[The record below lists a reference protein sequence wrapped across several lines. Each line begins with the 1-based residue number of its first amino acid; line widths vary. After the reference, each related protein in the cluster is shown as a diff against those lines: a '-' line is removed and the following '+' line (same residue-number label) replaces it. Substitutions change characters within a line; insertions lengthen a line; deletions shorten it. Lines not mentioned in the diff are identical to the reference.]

1 MRFKIL
7 LLICPLLVLTTTLFA
22 KPFFDSVGVENQNGK
37 KIILH
42 KVEPKDTYYAVGRR
56 YDVKPNL
63 IIQFNNNVVLHPGAI
78 IKVPTERPFAEPAT
92 RPSHQAEANRPE
104 EKTSTQQF
112 KVSAGETLYSIAKRF
127 NTTVDAIKAENGL
140 KSDILSPGETLI
152 IRTSGSA
159 AKTVEKEK
167 EKESIAES
175 KPAQQPVVQRP
186 QIQPPV
192 VTPPVQTA
200 PRQTQ
205 PPVSTNTQT
214 PVNTQNT
221 QQYKVSNGETL
232 YTIAKRFGTSVDDI
246 IALNKL
252 SGNTITPG
260 EILIVRSGM
269 PPAPKPTPQDIIARR
284 DTTMVAPA
292 DSIDHHVPANRYG
305 LFVKEEKGAATWMD
319 DPSFDPKKQ
328 LVLHRTAPIGTVMK
342 ITNPMTNRSIFA
354 KVAGS
359 FTDNEQTKD
368 VIVVVTKNVADL
380 LGVMDKRFRVNISYG
395 VANEQ

>member
-7 LLICPLLVLTTTLFA
+7 LLISPLLVLTTTLFA

-42 KVEPKDTYYAVGRR
+42 KVEPKDTYYGVGRR

-63 IIQFNNNVVLHPGAI
+63 IIQFNNNLILHPGAV
-78 IKVPTERPFAEPAT
+78 IKVPTELPFAETTAKPA
-92 RPSHQAEANRPE
+92 HQAVANKPE
-104 EKTSTQQF
+104 EKTSVQQF

-127 NTTVDAIKAENGL
+127 NTTVDAIKADNGL
-140 KSDILSPGETLI
+140 KSDVLSPGETLT
-152 IRTSGSA
+152 IRTSGTP
-159 AKTVEKEK
+159 AKAVEKEK
-167 EKESIAES
+167 EVVTET
-175 KPAQQPVVQRP
+175 KPVPPPVVQQRP
-186 QIQPPV
+186 QVQQPV
-192 VTPPVQTA
+192 VTPPVQNT
-200 PRQTQ
+200 PRQPQT
-205 PPVSTNTQT
+205 PVSTNTQT

-252 SGNTITPG
+252 SGNSINPG
-260 EILIVRSGM
+260 EILVVRSGM
-269 PPAPKPTPQDIIARR
+269 PPAPKQDIIARR
-284 DTTMVAPA
+284 DTTMVATA
-292 DSIDHHVPANRYG
+292 DSTDRHLPANRYG
-305 LFVKEEKGAATWMD
+305 LFLKEEKGAATWMD
-319 DPSFDPKKQ
+319 DTSFDPKKQ

-354 KVAGS
+354 KVAGR

-395 VANEQ
+395 VPTNDQ